1 MISAMSSFLA
11 NRRRAAGFA
20 CTVIFFVSGSCNL
33 QAQQDWSITIRGTVV
48 DTLTRKPIAGAI
60 VDLNR
65 DPPSRRSS
73 SLPAEG
79 DSGQEKLT
87 DGEGHFSFSFIPNSR
102 PMFNVSKAGYTSSTA
117 DLLDYSTYFVEP
129 MPGMGELKFF
139 LTPEAE
145 ISGRVLS
152 EAGQPMKQVPLQLYR
167 EVVRDGRAAW
177 ERVQFGKT
185 QWTAADG
192 SYHYAGLHPGAYVV
206 ISDWMLEGDP
216 GSTPGSGCGG
226 GNFETHAAYPPS
238 ATPGVLDFSKAQP
251 IVLQQGQH
259 AVSDLKVRR
268 QPLHPVTW
276 GNPQESPAALTDLLD
291 RNGRMITIPV
301 PGDDSCGENLPN
313 HFDEATHEA
322 STDMPDGNYMIAIQP
337 VNNQEGQAKPA
348 LLGTY
353 FRFGVDGAPAS
364 VPSVPIN
371 SLPVP
376 ATRIN
381 VHLDLTAP
389 NLCSGMSSIHTGTR
403 PPGSQPRSQTL
414 WLTRDDPMPGVAAQI
429 PFPEKK
435 IDDGRAFDYLV
446 AGSYWVH
453 TGESG
458 TPGDPSNTYIASIT
472 AGGEDMA
479 RKPLVVGL
487 NGTSPPLEVTL
498 RNDCGIL
505 KLHYPQAGPNANPVG
520 IVTSFYGLLVP
531 QFAGFMKVH
540 SFSFELPGPEEI
552 SVGNLAPGH
561 YKLYLTWREQGI
573 AFRES
578 STVPPGLGAGQDVWL
593 TPGKA
598 VEVEI
603 APPASQN
610 SQFILPVR

>member
-192 SYHYAGLHPGAYVV
+192 SYRYAGLHPGAYVV

-238 ATPGVLDFSKAQP
+238 ATPGVLDFSKAQS

-276 GNPQESPAALTDLLD
+276 GNPQES
-291 RNGRMITIPV
+291 
-301 PGDDSCGENLPN
+301 
-313 HFDEATHEA
+313 
-322 STDMPDGNYMIAIQP
+322 
-337 VNNQEGQAKPA
+337 
-348 LLGTY
+348 
-353 FRFGVDGAPAS
+353 
-364 VPSVPIN
+364 
-371 SLPVP
+371 
-376 ATRIN
+376 
-381 VHLDLTAP
+381 
-389 NLCSGMSSIHTGTR
+389 R
-403 PPGSQPRSQTL
+403 PR
-414 WLTRDDPMPGVAAQI
+414 
-429 PFPEKK
+429 
-435 IDDGRAFDYLV
+435 
-446 AGSYWVH
+446 
-453 TGESG
+453 
-458 TPGDPSNTYIASIT
+458 
-472 AGGEDMA
+472 
-479 RKPLVVGL
+479 
-487 NGTSPPLEVTL
+487 
-498 RNDCGIL
+498 
-505 KLHYPQAGPNANPVG
+505 
-520 IVTSFYGLLVP
+520 
-531 QFAGFMKVH
+531 
-540 SFSFELPGPEEI
+540 
-552 SVGNLAPGH
+552 
-561 YKLYLTWREQGI
+561 
-573 AFRES
+573 
-578 STVPPGLGAGQDVWL
+578 
-593 TPGKA
+593 
-598 VEVEI
+598 
-603 APPASQN
+603 
-610 SQFILPVR
+610 

>member
-1 MISAMSSFLA
+1 MARKRRSAVAVLVFCAS
-11 NRRRAAGFA
+11 
-20 CTVIFFVSGSCNL
+20 CSGNL
-33 QAQQDWSITIRGTVV
+33 FAQQDWSITVQGTVV
-48 DTLTRKPIAGAI
+48 DTLTGKPIAGAI

-73 SLPAEG
+73 SLPDEG
-79 DSGQEKLT
+79 GGGQEKVA
-87 DGEGHFSFSFIPNSR
+87 DASGRFSFTFTPNSR
-102 PMFNVSKAGYTSSTA
+102 PMFNVSKPGYISSTA
-117 DLLDYSTYFVEP
+117 DLLDFSTYFVEP
-129 MPGMGELKFF
+129 MPGMGDLQFY

-152 EAGQPMKQVPLQLYR
+152 DTGQPIKQVPLQLYR
-167 EVVRDGRAAW
+167 EVIRDGRTAW
-177 ERVQFGKT
+177 ERAQFGKI

-192 SYHYAGLHPGAYVV
+192 SYHYTGLHPGAYVL
-206 ISDWMLEGDP
+206 ISEWMLEGDP

-226 GNFETHAAYPPS
+226 ADFVTHAAYPPS

-259 AVSDLKVRR
+259 VVSDLKVRR
-268 QPLHPVTW
+268 EPLHPVTW
-276 GNPQESPAALTDLLD
+276 GNSQESALADLID
-291 RNGRMITIPV
+291 RNGRVITIPD
-301 PGDDSCGENLPN
+301 PGDDSCGENLPS
-313 HFDEATHEA
+313 HFDQATRTA
-322 STDMPDGNYMIAIQP
+322 STDLPDGNYMMAIQP

-353 FRFGVDGAPAS
+353 FRFAVNGAPAS

-371 SLPVP
+371 QLPTP

-403 PPGSQPRSQTL
+403 PPGSQPRSQSL
-414 WLTRDDPMPGVAAQI
+414 WLTRDDPLPGVAAQI

-453 TGESG
+453 AGQSG
-458 TPGDPSNTYIASIT
+458 MPGDPANTYIASIT

-479 RKPLVVGL
+479 QKPLVVGL
-487 NGTSPPLEVTL
+487 NGTAPPLEVTL
-498 RNDCGIL
+498 RDDCGIL
-505 KLHYPQAGPNANPVG
+505 QLHDPQAGPNPNPVG
-520 IVTSFYGLLVP
+520 VVTSFYGLLVP
-531 QFAGFMKVH
+531 QFAGFMNVH
-540 SFSFELPGPEEI
+540 SFAFQLPGPEEI
-552 SVGNLAPGH
+552 AVGNLAPGH
-561 YKLYLTWREQGI
+561 YKLYLSWREQGV

-578 STVPPGLGAGQDVWL
+578 GTVPPGLGPGQDIWL

-598 VEVEI
+598 VDVKI
-603 APPASQN
+603 VPPPASQK